1 VGTDSSPWAQND
13 NSNARIPVI
22 SAARKQGAILLAFSF
37 FLLPFYFLLLT
48 FYFFRGPAC
57 RVTAA
62 DGLTRPT
69 PRLTPSS
76 VIPAGRQRGSIRLPF
91 PFSLLTFHFLKRDP
105 GWQKV
110 FHVQHATCSPLILVI
125 SDNGVQVFTYNL
137 EAIFRNV
144 VA

>member
-91 PFSLLTFHFLKRDP
+91 PFSLLTFPFSL
-105 GWQKV
+105 
-110 FHVQHATCSPLILVI
+110 
-125 SDNGVQVFTYNL
+125 FTS
-137 EAIFRNV
+137 
-144 VA
+144 